1 MIIDGYDA
9 IGAAAEEGERN
20 GRGAFVD
27 RWVTLAAAVRGW
39 AVSTPHEYALLYGSP
54 VPGYRAPSDTIAP
67 AQRVNSAALR
77 VVTRGF
83 TSGEIDARPRVPMKR
98 AVKADLQ
105 NVRAVAPELPEEV
118 AARALQAWSA
128 LFGSITW
135 ELFGHFTGVVS
146 DFEAYS
152 AHQARRAATM
162 LASP

>member
-1 MIIDGYDA
+1 
-9 IGAAAEEGERN
+9 
-20 GRGAFVD
+20 
-27 RWVTLAAAVRGW
+27 
-39 AVSTPHEYALLYGSP
+39 
-54 VPGYRAPSDTIAP
+54 
-67 AQRVNSAALR
+67 
-77 VVTRGF
+77 
-83 TSGEIDARPRVPMKR
+83 MKR